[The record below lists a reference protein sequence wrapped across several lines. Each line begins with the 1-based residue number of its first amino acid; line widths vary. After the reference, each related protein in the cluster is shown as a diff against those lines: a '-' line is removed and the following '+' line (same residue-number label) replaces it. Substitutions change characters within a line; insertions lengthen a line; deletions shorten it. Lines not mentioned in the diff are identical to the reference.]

1 MPVWKRLISFAALAC
16 AASAP
21 LFAQGLPGWRI
32 GAAAG
37 VVNDV
42 KGTFRIEGFD
52 HYDFNI
58 WGDYVTDEKV
68 AIRAMIGQMKVRG
81 SQSGDQVSLTPGGPT
96 VTLPEFTDRI
106 NYGTIGASYEYFE
119 GDFTSGLFA
128 GIGVYRVKPDAL
140 DPTYQA
146 FQDPSHTA
154 FGWHF
159 GADASFRIV
168 SKLSLLVRLTYHYT
182 TVDPRRQ
189 LLSATG
195 GFMYRF

>member
-1 MPVWKRLISFAALAC
+1 VPAWKRLLSFAALAF
-16 AASAP
+16 AASCP
-21 LFAQGLPGWRI
+21 LFAQALPGWRI

-52 HYDFNI
+52 HYDFNV
-58 WGDYVTDEKV
+58 WGDYVTDDKV
-68 AIRAMIGQMKVRG
+68 AIRAMIGQLKVRG

-106 NYGTIGASYEYFE
+106 AYGTIGASYEYFE

-128 GIGVYRVKPDAL
+128 GIGVYRVKPDSV
-140 DPTYQA
+140 DPPYQA

-168 SKLSLLVRLTYHYT
+168 SKLNLLMRLTYHYT

-195 GFMYRF
+195 GFTYRF

>member
-1 MPVWKRLISFAALAC
+1 VPAWKRRFSFAALAFIV
-16 AASAP
+16 SGP
-21 LFAQGLPGWRI
+21 LFAQALPGWRI

-42 KGTFRIEGFD
+42 KGTFRIDGFD

-58 WGDYVTDEKV
+58 WGDYVTEDKV
-68 AIRAMIGQMKVRG
+68 AIRATIGQMKVRG

-128 GIGVYRVKPDAL
+128 GIGVYRVKPDTL
-140 DPTYQA
+140 DPIYQA

-168 SKLSLLVRLTYHYT
+168 SKLSLLLRLTYHYT

-195 GFMYRF
+195 GFTYRF